1 MQSCSR
7 LGLSVIWID
16 KNSILPLIST
26 VGTLQKADEYG

>member
-26 VGTLQKADEYG
+26 VGTL